1 MLSSGTITE
10 TVTRTAILSFVANKK
25 GYIVKCIMIRQN
37 GNVLTFV
44 TMSYDEFSVLE
55 NIVEKKKFFPSQD
68 KASLEYDKQ
77 LLMKEV

>member
-25 GYIVKCIMIRQN
+25 SYIVKCIVIRQN
-37 GNVLTFV
+37 GNAITFV
-44 TMSYDEFSVLE
+44 TMSFDDYSVLE